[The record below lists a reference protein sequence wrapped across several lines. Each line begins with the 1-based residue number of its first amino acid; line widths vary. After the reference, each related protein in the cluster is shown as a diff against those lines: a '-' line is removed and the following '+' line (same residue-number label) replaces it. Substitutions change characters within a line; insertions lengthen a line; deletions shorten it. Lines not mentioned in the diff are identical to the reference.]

1 VADAPVAITAPYPPT
16 RMRLL
21 RLATA
26 ACTAALLAAR
36 PVAAKVVRVVVD
48 HREDVAAGAS
58 IGGAPAYERLTG
70 RVFFAFDPRN
80 PHDRQIVDLARAP
93 RNARGEVEA
102 WAEFAM
108 LRPKDPARASGV
120 TLVDV
125 VNRGGVTVGVFHLDA
140 QRGAA
145 PTEAAAYGDALLL
158 RRGFTVVMLGWQWDI
173 LPNAPGL
180 HFHPPVARG
189 VAGDSAH
196 PITGLVRSDIT
207 VDAPTRTIPL
217 GHRVATSEALGY
229 PVSDPDDPA
238 TVLTVR
244 DGPLAPRT
252 VVPRATWRF
261 AREDSGGRVVDDP
274 RHVYLAGGFEPGHLY
289 EVVYRAKDP
298 VVVGTG
304 VAAVRDMISWLK
316 HDPATLAPT
325 RWGIAYGVSQTGR
338 FLRHFLYDGF
348 NVDEAGRAAFDGI
361 FAHTASAGRGSF
373 NHRFAQPSRDAQPYS
388 TFFYPTDVFPFTSP
402 DERDPETGRRGGLR
416 THTPLDTRPPKVFY
430 VDGGYEYWGR
440 AASLAHTT
448 VDGRH
453 DVGFLPSERR
463 YVLSSAQH
471 SSPAAFPPAPG
482 ARIASAP
489 QDSGSATATQQTYG
503 GMPAWRGNPMDQRL
517 ALRALLVAL
526 VDWVKDGREP
536 PRSRYPTREGG
547 MLVPVD
553 SLVRPAIPGVR
564 LARVPYQP
572 YRLDFGPRWP
582 DGIVDREP
590 PAVGAPYAVLVPR
603 VDSLGNDI
611 GGVRSVELDAPL
623 ATYLPWQLRA
633 PALAASD
640 RLASF
645 QGTFV
650 PLARTEAERARAG
663 DPRPS
668 LERLYGTREAYLAQ
682 ADAAARA
689 LAARRFL
696 LDEDVPRAHARLAG
710 TWDWVMG
717 QPRD

>member
-1 VADAPVAITAPYPPT
+1 
-16 RMRLL
+16 MRLL
-21 RLATA
+21 RLAATTLA
-26 ACTAALLAAR
+26 VALLAPHPAAAR
-36 PVAAKVVRVVVD
+36 VVRVVVD
-48 HREDVAAGAS
+48 HRDDIAAGAS
-58 IGGAPAYERLTG
+58 IGGAPPYERLTG

-140 QRGAA
+140 QRGAS
-145 PTEAAAYGDALLL
+145 PNEAAAYGDALLL
-158 RRGFTVVMLGWQWDI
+158 RRGLTVVMLGWQWDI
-173 LPNAPGL
+173 LPDTPGL
-180 HFHPPVARG
+180 HFHPP

-244 DGPLAPRT
+244 DGPLAPRIT
-252 VVPRATWRF
+252 VPRATWRF
-261 AREDSGGRVVDDP
+261 AREDSGGRVVEDP
-274 RHVYLAGGFEPGHLY
+274 RHVYLAAGFEPGHVY

-304 VAAVRDMISWLK
+304 MAAVRDMIAWLK
-316 HDPATLAPT
+316 HDPGTLAPT

-348 NVDEAGRAAFDGI
+348 NVDEDGRAAFDGI
-361 FAHTASAGRGSF
+361 FAHTAGAGRGSF

-402 DERDPETGRRGGLR
+402 DETDAETGRRGGLR
-416 THTPLDTRPPKVFY
+416 THAPEGTPLPKVFY

-448 VDGRH
+448 VDGRR

-471 SSPAAFPPAPG
+471 SGPAGFPPAAA
-482 ARIASAP
+482 ARIADSAVTTGP
-489 QDSGSATATQQTYG
+489 AV
-503 GMPAWRGNPMDQRL
+503 PAWRGDPMDQRL

-526 VDWVKDGREP
+526 VAWVKDGREP
-536 PRSRYPTREGG
+536 PPSRYPTRAAG
-547 MLVPVD
+547 MLVSVD
-553 SLVRPAIPGVR
+553 SLRRPTIPGVAS
-564 LARVPYQP
+564 ARVPYQP
-572 YRLDFGPRWP
+572 YRLDFGPRWAE
-582 DGIVDREP
+582 GIIDREP
-590 PAVGAPYAVLVPR
+590 PGVGTPYAVLVPR
-603 VDSLGNDI
+603 VDSLGNDL
-611 GGVRSVELDAPL
+611 GGVRSVELEAPL

-633 PALAASD
+633 PTLAASD
-640 RLASF
+640 RLVSF

-650 PLARTEAERARAG
+650 PLARTDAERARTG

-668 LERLYGTREAYLAQ
+668 LERLYGTRAAYLTR
-682 ADAAARA
+682 ADASARA
-689 LAARRFL
+689 LAAQRFL
-696 LDEDVPRAHARLAG
+696 LDEDVPRAHARLASTWAWIMARPG
-710 TWDWVMG
+710 T
-717 QPRD
+717 